1 MKSKKNVII
10 LVLICISSIF
20 ILYRNYKQSQ
30 YSRISGLIFG
40 TVYNITYQ
48 GKDNLKSGI
57 EHQLHLFELSLSTF
71 NDSSVI
77 SKINE
82 NISYDTD
89 SLFRKCFNKAMQVS
103 EETDGAFD
111 ITVAPLVN
119 AWGFGFKEN
128 KFPNAEQIDALLEN
142 VGYKKV
148 RLVGNK
154 IEKDNENIM
163 LDCSSIAKGYAV
175 DVVADYLASK
185 GIKNFMVDIGGE
197 VLVKGKNAK
206 NDLWKIGVN
215 TPIDDSL
222 SVDNSI
228 QAIINLTDKA
238 VATSGNYRNY
248 YYKDGVKYA
257 HTINPKTGYPVI
269 HSILSATV
277 VANDCM
283 TADALAT
290 SFMVMGVEKAKEYCA
305 KHTDIAAYLIYN
317 DENGNMKTYLTEG
330 MKQYGLKEID

>member
-1 MKSKKNVII
+1 
-10 LVLICISSIF
+10 SIF

-30 YSRISGLIFG
+30 YSRISGFIFG

-48 GKDNLKSGI
+48 GSDNLKDSI
-57 EHQLHLFELSLSTF
+57 EHQMRLFDLSLSTY

-82 NISYDTD
+82 NISYETD

-128 KFPNAEQIDALLEN
+128 KFPNAEQIDVLLEN

-277 VANDCM
+277 VASDCM

-305 KHTDIAAYLIYN
+305 KHTEIAAYLIYN
-317 DENGNMKTYLTEG
+317 DEKGNMKTYLTEG
-330 MKQYGLKEID
+330 MKQYGLREIE